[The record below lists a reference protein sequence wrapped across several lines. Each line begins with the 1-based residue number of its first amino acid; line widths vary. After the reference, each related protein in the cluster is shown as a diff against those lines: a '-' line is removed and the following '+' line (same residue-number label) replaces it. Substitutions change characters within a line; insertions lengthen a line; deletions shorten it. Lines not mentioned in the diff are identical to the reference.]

1 MFALRLKEL
10 RAERDISQRELAR
23 ALNVSIGAIGN
34 WESRTRMPDA
44 EKLQQIADFFD
55 VSVDYLLGRTD
66 AKNNSA
72 THKKGVIVLVN
83 IDKIKILAK
92 EQGIKIKFIC
102 SQLSLAEGYLS
113 NVQSGKTVMTDERL
127 EKIAEILHTTPEYL
141 RDETDDPSAAPANA
155 DNNVVIVRG
164 RDGSFSEKKLTDEQM
179 KAVQAI
185 IDQLP
190 DA

>member
-72 THKKGVIVLVN
+72 THKKGGFILVN
-83 IDKIKILAK
+83 INKIRSLAK
-92 EQGIKIKFIC
+92 EQGIKLGFIA
-102 SQLSLAEGYLS
+102 QKIDVAHTYFADAENKQRDIPNDRLS
-113 NVQSGKTVMTDERL
+113 V
-127 EKIAEILHTTPEYL
+127 IAEILHTTPEYL

-179 KAVQAI
+179 KALQAI